1 MALVHPIFKVLI
13 RRPELVVDHL
23 SGYAALA
30 QQEASVIGAEVLR
43 RAVAWGVAAASFMVF
58 LMLAGVAVM
67 LGFMQG
73 EFHWVLVLAPGA
85 ALALAL
91 VAMTIA
97 RNPLPTQAFVEL
109 RGQLEADAQALRMAG
124 ADS

>member
-30 QQEASVIGAEVLR
+30 QQEASTLGAEVLR
-43 RAVAWGVAAASFMVF
+43 RAIAWGVAAAAFIVF

-73 EFHWVLVLAPGA
+73 EFHLVLVLAPGV
-85 ALALAL
+85 ALALAV
-91 VAMTIA
+91 VAMSMA
-97 RNPLPTQAFVEL
+97 RKSLPTQAFVEL

-124 ADS
+124 ASS

>member
-30 QQEASVIGAEVLR
+30 QQEASTIGAEVLR
-43 RAVAWGVAAASFMVF
+43 RAIAWGVAAASFMVF

-73 EFHWVLVLAPGA
+73 EFHWVLVVSPGVA
-85 ALALAL
+85 LGLALG
-91 VAMTIA
+91 AMRIA

>member
-30 QQEASVIGAEVLR
+30 QQEASTLGAGMLR
-43 RAVAWGVAAASFMVF
+43 RAIAWGVAAASLIVF

-67 LGFMQG
+67 LGVMLG
-73 EFHWVLVLAPGA
+73 EFRWVLVLAPGA
-85 ALALAL
+85 ALAIAL
-91 VAMTIA
+91 VAVQFA
-97 RNPLPTQAFVEL
+97 RNPLPSQAFVEL

-124 ADS
+124 ANS

>member
-30 QQEASVIGAEVLR
+30 QQEASTLGAEMLR
-43 RAVAWGVAAASFMVF
+43 RAIAWGVAAASFLVF

-73 EFHWVLVLAPGA
+73 EFNWVLVLAPGV
-85 ALALAL
+85 ALAMAL
-91 VAMTIA
+91 VAMVIA
-97 RNPLPTQAFVEL
+97 RNPLLAQAFVEL
-109 RGQLEADAQALRMAG
+109 RGQLEADAEALRMAG
-124 ADS
+124 ASS

>member
-30 QQEASVIGAEVLR
+30 QQEASTIGAEVLR
-43 RAVAWGVAAASFMVF
+43 RAIAWGVAAAALLVFM
-58 LMLAGVAVM
+58 MLAGVAVM
-67 LGFMQG
+67 LGVMHG
-73 EFHWVLVLAPGA
+73 EFRWVLVLAPGV

-91 VAMTIA
+91 VAVGIA
-97 RNPLPTQAFVEL
+97 RTPLPSQAFVEL
-109 RGQLEADAQALRMAG
+109 RGQLEADAQALRTAG
-124 ADS
+124 ANS

>member
-13 RRPELVVDHL
+13 RRPELVIDHF

-30 QQEASVIGAEVLR
+30 QQEASTLGSEMLR
-43 RAVAWGVAAASFMVF
+43 RAIAWGVAAAAFIVF

-67 LGFMQG
+67 LGFMLG
-73 EFHWVLVLAPGA
+73 EFHWVLVLAPGVS
-85 ALALAL
+85 LALAL
-91 VAMTIA
+91 VAMTLA
-97 RNPLPTQAFVEL
+97 RKSLPTQAFVEL

-124 ADS
+124 ANS

>member
-1 MALVHPIFKVLI
+1 MALVHPIFKVLV

-30 QQEASVIGAEVLR
+30 QQEASTLGAEVLR
-43 RAVAWGVAAASFMVF
+43 RAIAWGVAAAAFIVF

-67 LGFMQG
+67 LGFMHGQ
-73 EFHWVLVLAPGA
+73 FHWVLVLAPGV
-85 ALALAL
+85 ALALA
-91 VAMTIA
+91 IA
-97 RNPLPTQAFVEL
+97 ALTLARKSLPTQAFVEL

-124 ADS
+124 AGS

>member
-1 MALVHPIFKVLI
+1 MALVHPIFKVLV

-30 QQEASVIGAEVLR
+30 TQEASTLGTEVLR
-43 RAVAWGVAAASFMVF
+43 RAIAWGVAAVAFIVF
-58 LMLAGVAVM
+58 LVLAGVALM
-67 LGFMQG
+67 LGFMQA

-91 VAMTIA
+91 VAMVMA
-97 RNPLPTQAFVEL
+97 RKSLPTQAFVEL

-124 ADS
+124 ARS

>member
-1 MALVHPIFKVLI
+1 MALVHPIFKVLV

-30 QQEASVIGAEVLR
+30 QQEATSLGADVLR
-43 RAVAWGVAAASFMVF
+43 RAIAWGVAAAAFIVF
-58 LMLAGVAVM
+58 LMLAGVALM
-67 LGFMQG
+67 LGVMHG

-85 ALALAL
+85 ALALA
-91 VAMTIA
+91 IA
-97 RNPLPTQAFVEL
+97 AVTMARKSLPTQAFVEL

-124 ADS
+124 AGS

>member
-13 RRPELVVDHL
+13 RRPELVVGHL
-23 SGYAALA
+23 GGYAALA
-30 QQEASVIGAEVLR
+30 QQEASTLGAEMLR
-43 RAVAWGVAAASFMVF
+43 RAIAWGVAAASFLVF

-73 EFHWVLVLAPGA
+73 EFNWVLVLAPGV

-91 VAMTIA
+91 VAMVIA
-97 RNPLPTQAFVEL
+97 RTPLSAQAFVEL
-109 RGQLEADAQALRMAG
+109 RGQLEADAEALRMAG
-124 ADS
+124 ASS

>member
-13 RRPELVVDHL
+13 RRPELVVEHL

-30 QQEASVIGAEVLR
+30 QQEASTLGAEVLR
-43 RAVAWGVAAASFMVF
+43 RAIAWGVSAVSFIVF
-58 LMLAGVAVM
+58 LVLAGVAVM
-67 LGFMQG
+67 LGVMQG
-73 EFHWVLVLAPGA
+73 EFHWILVLAPGA

-91 VAMTIA
+91 VAMTVA
-97 RNPLPTQAFVEL
+97 RKSLPTQAFVQL

-124 ADS
+124 ANS

>member
-30 QQEASVIGAEVLR
+30 QQEASTLGAEMLR
-43 RAVAWGVAAASFMVF
+43 RAIAWGVAAASFLVF

-73 EFHWVLVLAPGA
+73 EFNWVLVLAPGV
-85 ALALAL
+85 ALAMAL
-91 VAMTIA
+91 VAMVIA
-97 RNPLPTQAFVEL
+97 RNPLPAQAFVEL
-109 RGQLEADAQALRMAG
+109 RGQLEADAEALRMAG
-124 ADS
+124 ASS

>member
-1 MALVHPIFKVLI
+1 MALVHPIFKVQV

-30 QQEASVIGAEVLR
+30 QQEASTLGAEVLR
-43 RAVAWGVAAASFMVF
+43 RAIAWGVAAAAFIVF

-67 LGFMQG
+67 LGFMHGQ
-73 EFHWVLVLAPGA
+73 FHWVLVLAPAA
-85 ALALAL
+85 ALVLAIAALT
-91 VAMTIA
+91 MA
-97 RNPLPTQAFVEL
+97 RKSLPTQAFVEL

-124 ADS
+124 AGS

>member
-30 QQEASVIGAEVLR
+30 QQEASTLGAEVLR
-43 RAVAWGVAAASFMVF
+43 RAIAWGVAAASLIVF

-73 EFHWVLVLAPGA
+73 EFHWVLVLAPGV
-85 ALALAL
+85 ALAIAL
-91 VAMTIA
+91 VAMRFA

-109 RGQLEADAQALRMAG
+109 RGQLEADAEALRMAG
-124 ADS
+124 ANS

>member
-1 MALVHPIFKVLI
+1 MAWVHPIFKVLI

-30 QQEASVIGAEVLR
+30 QQEASTLGAEVLR
-43 RAVAWGVAAASFMVF
+43 RAIAWGAAAACLLVF

-73 EFHWVLVLAPGA
+73 EFHWVLVLAPGVM
-85 ALALAL
+85 LALAV
-91 VAMTIA
+91 VAIVIA
-97 RNPLPTQAFVEL
+97 RDPLPTQAFVEL
-109 RGQLEADAQALRMAG
+109 RGQLEADAQALRMAN
-124 ADS
+124 S